1 MQDFPSK
8 KNPCPVATGQGIKH
22 KIRCLKTTDYNMLSL
37 QEIVDDLPA
46 VAPER
51 GMHVGDVHPVG
62 SFRVVLP
69 DELVELA
76 VL

>member
-1 MQDFPSK
+1 
-8 KNPCPVATGQGIKH
+8 
-22 KIRCLKTTDYNMLSL
+22 MLSL

-46 VAPER
+46 VAPEW